1 MDLTLVTLFC
11 SSFPLLGFEIHDV
24 LQHPGLNSEDIKII
38 TVPVSDS
45 TFVDFITGGPDVE
58 YDRSPLL
65 GACNSHNK
73 PMQRH
78 FYRLVY
84 F

>member
-1 MDLTLVTLFC
+1 MY
-11 SSFPLLGFEIHDV
+11 V

-65 GACNSHNK
+65 GAYNSHNK

-84 F
+84 FKKFSPRKRPVPVYMSLLY